1 MVIFVSDNFLEH
13 YVGGAELTTDA
24 LMKTSLTPISKVL
37 GGSIWKLCICV

>member
-24 LMKTSLTPISKVL
+24 LMKTRSPPKHIKEL
-37 GGSIWKLCICV
+37 GECTCE